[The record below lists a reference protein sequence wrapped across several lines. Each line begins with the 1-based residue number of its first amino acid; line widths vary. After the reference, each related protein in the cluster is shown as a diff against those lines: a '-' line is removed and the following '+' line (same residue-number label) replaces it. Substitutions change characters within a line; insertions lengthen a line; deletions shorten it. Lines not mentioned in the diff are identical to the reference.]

1 MDGIRALVQTDIN
14 PSIPASAF
22 TTDTIPIIFDSFM
35 VLLGS
40 GQNPHFSSRSY
51 RLVVAHHSRF
61 SFRPSRVHSWC
72 HWWLYWKGN
81 TQGIPWAFPLI
92 VYTSRREKQI
102 SQIQCWFLLWNVSSV
117 SVFLLVENPHWQASV
132 KALWALGPHQLVCA
146 DTPGLQKWQQMV
158 CFCVYLAMCLL
169 RLHLAVAVACKFVN
183 EWKEKVRWSF
193 SLLKHLQPP
202 YRGCCCRPQSSK
214 QNSGH
219 LYQISC
225 ASVIMAET
233 VDCGHS
239 LIEERGGE
247 GHRTLTWV
255 SSDGHL
261 HTNMS
266 LLQVAWEIPE
276 VLGCIGWGRLNKEG
290 FIYSSWGL
298 LIMLGTDI
306 LVWMLQ
312 AYPPSIP

>member
-1 MDGIRALVQTDIN
+1 MESEHLFRQTSTHQSQHLLSLQIRFQSSLIHSRHRETHL
-14 PSIPASAF
+14 
-22 TTDTIPIIFDSFM
+22 

-92 VYTSRREKQI
+92 VYKSRREKQI

-117 SVFLLVENPHWQASV
+117 SVFLLVENPHWQARV

-146 DTPGLQKWQQMV
+146 DTPGLQKRQQMV

-169 RLHLAVAVACKFVN
+169 RLHLAVAVAHKFVN
-183 EWKEKVRWSF
+183 EWKEKVQWSF
-193 SLLKHLQPP
+193 SPLKHLQPP

-225 ASVIMAET
+225 ASVIMAGT
-233 VDCGHS
+233 VDCG
-239 LIEERGGE
+239 LWTFPDR
-247 GHRTLTWV
+247 RK
-255 SSDGHL
+255 
-261 HTNMS
+261 
-266 LLQVAWEIPE
+266 
-276 VLGCIGWGRLNKEG
+276 GWGGSQDSHL
-290 FIYSSWGL
+290 
-298 LIMLGTDI
+298 
-306 LVWMLQ
+306 
-312 AYPPSIP
+312 SI